1 MFAMRTKE
9 RTNGN
14 RRSDKRDH
22 VVALQ
27 NGLRAMETFDAAHPT
42 LSLSD
47 VARRAGLT
55 RAAARRYL
63 HTLASLGYAETNGK
77 HFRLGPR
84 VLRLGYTYLSA
95 NALPGLAQPLLERV
109 GEQLEEVASLA
120 VLDGSDVVF
129 LARSAPRRIVSTV
142 IAVGTRFPALG
153 AATGRVLLADKHD
166 DVLRNLLQRAE
177 PLRKRTPKTKV
188 EPGDVLAEIVRART
202 QGYALNDEELELGLR
217 SIAVPVRNRSG
228 AAVAA
233 ISVSVQSVRMTPQ
246 QIIEGALPLI
256 RQAASD
262 LQALL

>member
-1 MFAMRTKE
+1 M
-9 RTNGN
+9 
-14 RRSDKRDH
+14 
-22 VVALQ
+22 ALQ
-27 NGLRAMETFDAAHPT
+27 NGLRAMEAFDAAHPA
-42 LSLSD
+42 LSLSE

-63 HTLASLGYAETNGK
+63 HTLAALGYAETTGK

-84 VLRLGYTYLSA
+84 VLRLGYSYLA
-95 NALPGLAQPLLERV
+95 TNALPGLAQPLLERV
-109 GEQLEEVASLA
+109 GEKLEEVASLA

-153 AATGRVLLADKHD
+153 AATGRVLLADRTD
-166 DVLRNLLQRAE
+166 EVIRGLLQRAE

-188 EPGDVLAEIVRART
+188 EPDELLAEIARARA
-202 QGYALNDEELELGLR
+202 QGYAMNDEELELGLR
-217 SIAVPVRNRSG
+217 SIAVPVRNHGG

-233 ISVSVQSVRMTPQ
+233 ISVSAQAVRMTPR
-246 QIIEGALPLI
+246 QIIEVALPLI
-256 RQAASD
+256 RGAAAD